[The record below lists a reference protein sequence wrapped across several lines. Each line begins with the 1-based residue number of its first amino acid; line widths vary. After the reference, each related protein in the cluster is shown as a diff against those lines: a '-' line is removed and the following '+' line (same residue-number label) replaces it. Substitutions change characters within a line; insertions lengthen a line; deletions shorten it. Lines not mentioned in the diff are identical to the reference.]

1 MMSKSNTKVRKLGAI
16 RQSAKTPGK
25 DDIPKLSSFHSPTIH
40 GTGDGKTGM
49 AGITGNA
56 MAVPPQREKNIAREK
71 EAKPSS
77 VSVKSDSGKSDSASS
92 TKSQDLA
99 DKKEIQ
105 DLKARERDLLKQ
117 ISSLQ
122 KQVED
127 LQEQI
132 RNKEVEA
139 VTLQDQILRQ
149 EEAHKAALL
158 EEKTSHDT
166 TRADRDNLL
175 KELEALR
182 AEIKTIREENAKK
195 MESLKKEME
204 EKHSLEIAEKDKEIK
219 LRDEKLNRLK
229 MQMAD
234 ALKGNSWERQQ
245 QLEELTKELGRL
257 QEEADSLR
265 MKLKS
270 FKSQKNN
277 QAGQCGNCQESQMKL
292 EKYQLAVK
300 ERDANIKDLK
310 ALVTKFEKQ
319 LTQQDE
325 LLKSWAESK
334 GHKIAGYPGK

>member
-1 MMSKSNTKVRKLGAI
+1 MSKSNTKVRRLGAI
-16 RQSAKTPGK
+16 RQSLKTPGK
-25 DDIPKLSSFHSPTIH
+25 DDIPKLSSFHPPPLPGS
-40 GTGDGKTGM
+40 GDGKGNM
-49 AGITGNA
+49 VGITGNA
-56 MAVPPQREKNIAREK
+56 LAVPPQRGKNAAREK
-71 EAKPSS
+71 ETKPSS

-92 TKSQDLA
+92 TKSQELT

-105 DLKARERDLLKQ
+105 ELKARERDLLRQ

-132 RNKEVEA
+132 RNKEVEV

-149 EEAHKAALL
+149 EESHKAALL
-158 EEKTSHDT
+158 EEKKSHDT
-166 TRADRDNLL
+166 TRSDRDRLL
-175 KELEALR
+175 KEIEALR
-182 AEIKTIREENAKK
+182 AEIKAIREENVKK
-195 MESLKKEME
+195 MEELKKELE
-204 EKHSLEIAEKDKEIK
+204 EKHASEIAEKDKEIK

-257 QEEADSLR
+257 QEEADGLR

-270 FKSQKNN
+270 FKTLKNN
-277 QAGQCGNCQESQMKL
+277 QAGQCGNCQESLSKV
-292 EKYQLAVK
+292 EKFQLAVK
-300 ERDANIKDLK
+300 ERDATIKDLK
-310 ALVTKFEKQ
+310 SLVTKFEKQ

-325 LLKSWAESK
+325 LLKSWAEST
-334 GHKIAGYPGK
+334 GQKIPGYPGK

>member
-1 MMSKSNTKVRKLGAI
+1 MSKSNTKVRRLGAI
-16 RQSAKTPGK
+16 RQSLKTPVK
-25 DDIPKLSSFHSPTIH
+25 DDIPKLPAFHSTSVS
-40 GTGDGKTGM
+40 GTGDGKANM
-49 AGITGNA
+49 VGITGNA
-56 MAVPPQREKNIAREK
+56 MAVPPQREKNAAREK
-71 EAKPSS
+71 ETKASS

-92 TKSQDLA
+92 TKSQELA

-117 ISSLQ
+117 ITSLQ

-132 RNKEVEA
+132 RNKEVEV

-149 EEAHKAALL
+149 EESHKAALM
-158 EEKTSHDT
+158 EERKAHDI
-166 TRADRDNLL
+166 TRSERDRLL
-175 KELEALR
+175 KELEDLR
-182 AEIKTIREENAKK
+182 AEVKTIREENSKK
-195 MESLKKEME
+195 MEELKKELE

-219 LRDEKLNRLK
+219 IRDDKLSRLK
-229 MQMAD
+229 MQMAE

-265 MKLKS
+265 MKLKA
-270 FKSQKNN
+270 FKSLKNN
-277 QAGQCGNCQESQMKL
+277 QAGQCGNCQESLSKA
-292 EKYQLAVK
+292 EKYQVAVK
-300 ERDANIKDLK
+300 ERDATIKDLK
-310 ALVTKFEKQ
+310 SLVTKFEKQ

-334 GHKIAGYPGK
+334 GHKIPGYPGK